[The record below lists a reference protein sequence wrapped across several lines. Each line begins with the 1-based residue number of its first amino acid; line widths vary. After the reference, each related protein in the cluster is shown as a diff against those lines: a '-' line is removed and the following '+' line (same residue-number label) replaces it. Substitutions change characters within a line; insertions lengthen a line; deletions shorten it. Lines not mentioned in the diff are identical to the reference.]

1 MVELQ
6 TSMFN
11 ISSHLLSFNSL
22 FFWLF
27 QAERSKCKGMWPLPC
42 RIKLAHSLSP
52 LPLCL
57 SQPPR
62 VALACCMRHL
72 TMPSSSL
79 YTPPPHGPPCPPL
92 VTTHTMLPCTS
103 QSHTPLCCACCSC
116 LHPLP
121 CCAHLSHPCCPPCHP
136 CLSHPRNPPCCNHN
150 HNCSNNTPNM

>member
-27 QAERSKCKGMWPLPC
+27 QAQRSKCKGMWPLPC

-57 SQPPR
+57 LQPP
-62 VALACCMRHL
+62 HL
-72 TMPSSSL
+72 
-79 YTPPPHGPPCPPL
+79 
-92 VTTHTMLPCTS
+92 LPTACTS
-103 QSHTPLCCACCSC
+103 CYASLPL
-116 LHPLP
+116 
-121 CCAHLSHPCCPPCHP
+121 HL
-136 CLSHPRNPPCCNHN
+136 PPCCGPCLLH
-150 HNCSNNTPNM
+150 TPPHPAQVTTCAMLLCTPL